1 MLRKSSLYRERNE
14 KAVESR
20 IGTSFTTT
28 WRRVRHSLIQ
38 LIILSLSVSG
48 ANNAMIMITLVI
60 IPNLSVF

>member
-38 LIILSLSVSG
+38 LIILSLSG